1 MQKWKQALSK
11 KYFYHLYNLLSEHP
25 WILEKQKA
33 LEDLWSICD
42 DDKKKILIIDL
53 LKRFQLITED
63 TRRPLERDIF
73 NQILNVWQLPPENIV
88 FLPIAYKEELDG
100 SLWILDSLKQNLPDV
115 ISSKKL
121 LNHLMYCNDTS
132 LCGEDK
138 YLIIVDDFIGSGHKL
153 SRKLKYAKEH
163 SVCKKIY
170 CVCPVGMNA
179 GIRYL
184 EDNFPDIGF
193 FVSKRLEKAVSDY
206 YSDADDRKGTLQD
219 LTNSYRLKKRIHYL
233 GVGEAEALFSYKNRN
248 IPNNVFPI
256 FWGEND
262 KNFEKFF
269 RRRK

>member
-1 MQKWKQALSK
+1 MNLRLNLMKWACVVLAL
-11 KYFYHLYNLLSEHP
+11 
-25 WILEKQKA
+25 A
-33 LEDLWSICD
+33 AVACD

-163 SVCKKIY
+163 SVCK
-170 CVCPVGMNA
+170 
-179 GIRYL
+179 
-184 EDNFPDIGF
+184 
-193 FVSKRLEKAVSDY
+193 
-206 YSDADDRKGTLQD
+206 
-219 LTNSYRLKKRIHYL
+219 
-233 GVGEAEALFSYKNRN
+233 
-248 IPNNVFPI
+248 
-256 FWGEND
+256 
-262 KNFEKFF
+262 
-269 RRRK
+269 

>member
-1 MQKWKQALSK
+1 
-11 KYFYHLYNLLSEHP
+11 
-25 WILEKQKA
+25 
-33 LEDLWSICD
+33 
-42 DDKKKILIIDL
+42 
-53 LKRFQLITED
+53 
-63 TRRPLERDIF
+63 
-73 NQILNVWQLPPENIV
+73 
-88 FLPIAYKEELDG
+88 
-100 SLWILDSLKQNLPDV
+100 
-115 ISSKKL
+115 
-121 LNHLMYCNDTS
+121 
-132 LCGEDK
+132 
-138 YLIIVDDFIGSGHKL
+138 
-153 SRKLKYAKEH
+153 
-163 SVCKKIY
+163 
-170 CVCPVGMNA
+170 MNA

-262 KNFEKFF
+262 NNFEKFF